1 MKPRRCGWVTI
12 RTRPIREGEHVQD
25 NGARLHWRLE
35 DIPLKDID
43 LARIRPREEMLFML
57 AAASFIEFASD
68 TYAGNLADYYS
79 DEPDVASWLSQQWEQ
94 EELQHGRA
102 LRAYVVAVWPE
113 FPWQAAYDT
122 FFEEYRK
129 LCGVSGYE
137 ATRALELA
145 ARCVVETGTSTFYR
159 ALRDLADEP
168 VLYQLAEH
176 IRSDEVRHYKH
187 FLSYFDR
194 YHQVERNSRLSIF
207 GALKRRLVEAR
218 HSDAEIGLWHAFLH
232 VHPGERRD
240 GARFTAVNSKL
251 ARMVRTHY
259 PAEQAI
265 KMMMKPLRLS
275 DFASSLIQPFV
286 SPVGRLVRAALLR

>member
-1 MKPRRCGWVTI
+1 M
-12 RTRPIREGEHVQD
+12 QD
-25 NGARLHWRLE
+25 NGVRPHWRLD

-43 LARIRPREEMLFML
+43 LSRIRPREEMLFML

-68 TYAGNLADYYS
+68 TYAGNLSEFYR
-79 DEPDVASWLSQQWEQ
+79 DEPDVAAWLSQQWEQ
-94 EELQHGRA
+94 EELQHGLA

-122 FFEEYRK
+122 FFEEYK
-129 LCGVSGYE
+129 ALCGEDGYE

-187 FLSYFDR
+187 FLTYFDR
-194 YHQVERNSRLSIF
+194 YHRVERNSKLSIL

-218 HSDAEIGLWHAFLH
+218 HSDAEIGLWHAFH
-232 VHPGERRD
+232 SVHPEESRK
-240 GARFTAVNSKL
+240 GARFTAINSKL
-251 ARMVRTHY
+251 ARMVRKHY

>member
-1 MKPRRCGWVTI
+1 
-12 RTRPIREGEHVQD
+12 VQEK
-25 NGARLHWRLE
+25 ARQHWRLE
-35 DIPLKDID
+35 DIPLDAID
-43 LARIRPREEMLFML
+43 LSRIRPREEMLFLL
-57 AAASFIEFASD
+57 AAASFVEFASD
-68 TYAGNLADYYS
+68 TYAGHLADYYS
-79 DEPDVASWLSQQWEQ
+79 DEPDIAEWLSQQWEQ

-102 LRAYVVAVWPE
+102 LRAYVLAVWPE
-113 FPWQAAYDT
+113 FPWQQAYDA

-129 LCGVSGYE
+129 LCGNEGYE
-137 ATRALELA
+137 PTRALELV

-187 FLSYFDR
+187 FLNYFDR
-194 YHQVERNSRLSIF
+194 YHQVEHTSRLSII

-218 HSDAEIGLWHAFLH
+218 HSDAEIGLWHAFHH
-232 VHPGERRD
+232 VHPDERRD
-240 GARFTAVNSKL
+240 GARFAAINSKL
-251 ARMVRTHY
+251 ARMVRRHY
-259 PAEQAI
+259 PAEQAM

-286 SPVGRLVRAALLR
+286 PPVASLIRAALLR